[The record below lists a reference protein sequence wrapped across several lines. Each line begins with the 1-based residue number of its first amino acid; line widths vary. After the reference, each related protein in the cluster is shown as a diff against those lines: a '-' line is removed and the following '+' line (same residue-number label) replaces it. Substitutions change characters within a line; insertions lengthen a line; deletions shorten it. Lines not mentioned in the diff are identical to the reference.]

1 MIIVISSAIVAVLL
15 TSRLSD
21 DVCCTS
27 DDSSFCSISTF
38 YNTSIVT
45 LVSVVTSSDTS
56 CSGGT
61 VSTGVCPGAGFS
73 GCTTSPCTWVGQFH
87 RLLHLLNRLRKECAV
102 SLVESCCGRF
112 GLRWLREF
120 GPGRCRALSLSA
132 LSTASLWVLSR
143 SILSLSTFSRSIL
156 SLSSLS
162 PQPPPTLSQPDP
174 SPSPPSPCQPPRFA
188 RLSLSDSRDCE
199 TCELES
205 LDAEETLRSRSTCV
219 MNEETREAELET
231 VRSRSYSRVM
241 RSEYMDC

>member
-27 DDSSFCSISTF
+27 DDSVFCSISTF

-120 GPGRCRALSLSA
+120 GPGRCRALSLSSFHSFSLGPLPFDPFPLNLLA
-132 LSTASLWVLSR
+132 LNSFPLEPLSSAATHSFSARSL
-143 SILSLSTFSRSIL
+143 SIAALSLSAASFRSPL
-156 SLSSLS
+156 PL
-162 PQPPPTLSQPDP
+162 
-174 SPSPPSPCQPPRFA
+174 
-188 RLSLSDSRDCE
+188 RLPG
-199 TCELES
+199 
-205 LDAEETLRSRSTCV
+205 LRNMR
-219 MNEETREAELET
+219 TRELGRRRDLAVALD
-231 VRSRSYSRVM
+231 VRH
-241 RSEYMDC
+241 E